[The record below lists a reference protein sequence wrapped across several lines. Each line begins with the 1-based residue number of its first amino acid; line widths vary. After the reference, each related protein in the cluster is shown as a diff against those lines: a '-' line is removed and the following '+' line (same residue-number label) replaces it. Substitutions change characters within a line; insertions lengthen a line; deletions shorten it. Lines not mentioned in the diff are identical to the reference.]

1 MLSEDRLRIHIVECI
16 AERDYLREQ
25 LAKLL
30 PQNTESANAQFIAL
44 TTKQAV
50 ILGKLGGLY
59 IALGVDPVTIHRW
72 IADPYWCGVGE
83 KAQAYDPEKKVGDKP

>member
-1 MLSEDRLRIHIVECI
+1 MLTEDQVRAHIIDCI

-30 PQNTESANAQFIAL
+30 PQDSEKANAAFVTL
-44 TTKQAV
+44 TTKQGV

-72 IADPYWCGVGE
+72 IADPYWCGVGD
-83 KAQAYDPEKKVGDKP
+83 KAQIFDPEKTK